1 MAKIGGR
8 FGPSPARFLLQV
20 LAPVRGMVMQGQLK
34 AERKKLAEQTV
45 FNFYLNR
52 FVRRPA
58 TAH

>member
-1 MAKIGGR
+1 
-8 FGPSPARFLLQV
+8 
-20 LAPVRGMVMQGQLK
+20 MVMEGQLK